1 MIYSLFYNNQYIIKN
16 IKEKAIKSKIK
27 KIKTKAIANTLKELK
42 TMGMGQPVSLLARG
56 IVIDR
61 ALHIAQT
68 QSGMRGLLWHKS
80 LQIESKLR
88 GSRR

>member
-1 MIYSLFYNNQYIIKN
+1 MNN
-16 IKEKAIKSKIK
+16 IKKKAIKSKIK

-61 ALHIAQT
+61 ALHIEHT
-68 QSGMRGLLWHKS
+68 QLGMRGPPWHEA
-80 LQIESKLR
+80 LQIESQLR
-88 GSRR
+88 GLQR